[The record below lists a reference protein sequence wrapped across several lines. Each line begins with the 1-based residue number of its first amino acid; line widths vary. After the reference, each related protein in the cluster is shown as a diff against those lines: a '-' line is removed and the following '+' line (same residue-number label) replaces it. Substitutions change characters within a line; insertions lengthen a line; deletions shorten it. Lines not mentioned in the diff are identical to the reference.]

1 MRRRVDRKAS
11 HSYQL
16 TEGSLLSFSLLILG
30 IDIQEIRLPRR
41 AAVVVGGPPVFTFRV
56 WDFAGQQDY
65 YATHQC
71 FLSQRSLF
79 LLIWD
84 ATELENGEFSQLAAL
99 LNVRTILYGRWYT
112 LFL

>member
-1 MRRRVDRKAS
+1 MIL
-11 HSYQL
+11 L
-16 TEGSLLSFSLLILG
+16 TQSILG
-30 IDIQEIRLPRR
+30 IDIQEIKIPRR

-56 WDFAGQQDY
+56 WDFAGQEDY

-84 ATELENGEFSQLAAL
+84 ATEREKGEISTYDNNIFKFQRS
-99 LNVRTILYGRWYT
+99 VRLK
-112 LFL
+112 

>member
-1 MRRRVDRKAS
+1 MIL
-11 HSYQL
+11 L
-16 TEGSLLSFSLLILG
+16 TQSILG
-30 IDIQEIRLPRR
+30 IDIQEIRIPRR

-56 WDFAGQQDY
+56 WDFAGQEDY

-84 ATELENGEFSQLAAL
+84 ARELENGE
-99 LNVRTILYGRWYT
+99 LYKYITGY
-112 LFL
+112 LF